1 MSHLVRLTTLPRCL
15 QPAILRKGLLA
26 MVPNSRSVSS
36 VFLATEDKREDQNR
50 VCELYGD
57 NLIKKQKNNLRIG
70 FLNIG
75 GLPFQQDSFKDQ
87 ELRQGLTALDF
98 DIFGIAEMNI
108 DWRTIPEQDRL
119 YSRTREWWESSHLSI
134 SSNTATPPVDR

>member
-1 MSHLVRLTTLPRCL
+1 
-15 QPAILRKGLLA
+15 
-26 MVPNSRSVSS
+26 MVPNYRRVSS
-36 VFLATEDKREDQNR
+36 VLLATEDKREDQNR

-57 NLIKKQKNNLRIG
+57 NLIKKQKNILRIG

-98 DIFGIAEMNI
+98 DIFGIAEMNL
-108 DWRTIPEQDRL
+108 DWRTVLEQDRL
-119 YSRTREWWESSHLSI
+119 YSRTREWWESSHISI
-134 SSNTATPPVDR
+134 SSNTMTPPVD